1 MSASSNLDP
10 ILDHNRKRFDR
21 LLRWKRLIAVLA
33 IPGLTAVAVF
43 SPPTHRTRI
52 VMGSFGALIL
62 VFVSL
67 EVARFLIFKRD
78 LREREEDQ
86 RQ

>member
-1 MSASSNLDP
+1 
-10 ILDHNRKRFDR
+10 
-21 LLRWKRLIAVLA
+21 
-33 IPGLTAVAVF
+33 
-43 SPPTHRTRI
+43 
-52 VMGSFGALIL
+52 MGSFGALIL